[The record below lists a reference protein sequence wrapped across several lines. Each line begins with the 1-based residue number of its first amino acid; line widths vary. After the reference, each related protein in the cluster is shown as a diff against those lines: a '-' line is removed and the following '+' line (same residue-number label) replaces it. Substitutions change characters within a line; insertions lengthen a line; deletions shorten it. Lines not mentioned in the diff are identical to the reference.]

1 MICVFLKN
9 MKHATSFL
17 YLPGSKVT
25 KIEATVVPCTQISMS
40 FFDQLYSEG
49 IVRETGAIAKCY
61 DDYYDDI
68 LIADELRKV
77 SIIMNNLLSFFYSV
91 RYYKDRGFFSVGFF
105 FFLTVVKTDI
115 NSHGLQTTEALQ
127 CLNM

>member
-1 MICVFLKN
+1 MICGLFKN

-17 YLPGSKVT
+17 YPSGSKVT

-40 FFDQLYSEG
+40 FFDRLYSEG
-49 IVRETGAIAKCY
+49 IVRESGSIVKCY

-77 SIIMNNLLSFFYSV
+77 SIVMNNLLSLFLFI
-91 RYYKDRGFFSVGFF
+91 RY
-105 FFLTVVKTDI
+105 
-115 NSHGLQTTEALQ
+115 
-127 CLNM
+127 